1 MENLRLK
8 IRKSKNGT
16 YYIPSLSI
24 KKLRML
30 DKKGKHNHEG
40 RKKDPKNDLYEQALV
55 KGPQNLLGE

>member
-24 KKLRML
+24 KKLKFL
-30 DKKGKHNHEG
+30 DKEGKH
-40 RKKDPKNDLYEQALV
+40 RWFLSKDQENLYIQ
-55 KGPQNLLGE
+55 